1 MTLQQCY
8 KFLTGNCQSR
18 TPKVTKFYKS
28 VFFEKKSDMFD
39 VDFCFVKQI
48 KPNDECR
55 NTLLVVCQHRTHL
68 VLLS

>member
-18 TPKVTKFYKS
+18 TPTKFYSKDYL
-28 VFFEKKSDMFD
+28 FEKNLICVD

-55 NTLLVVCQHRTHL
+55 NTLF
-68 VLLS
+68 